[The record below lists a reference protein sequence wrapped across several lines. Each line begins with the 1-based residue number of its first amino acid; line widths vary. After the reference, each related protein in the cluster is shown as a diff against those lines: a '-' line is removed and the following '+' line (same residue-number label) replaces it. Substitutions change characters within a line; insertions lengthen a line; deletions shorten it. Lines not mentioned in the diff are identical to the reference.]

1 MAVASLADRVVAFDM
16 RADRATASLVDR
28 DNLVAASSVDR
39 ATASSSVDQ
48 AGRVVPYT
56 LAGRAASS

>member
-1 MAVASLADRVVAFDM
+1 MAVTSSADRVAAFNM
-16 RADRATASLVDR
+16 RADRATASSVDR

-39 ATASSSVDQ
+39 ATASSLVDQ
-48 AGRVVPYT
+48 ADRVVPCT